1 MAKDIPLEELYS
13 QPIVQQLLQKLE
25 QKEIDINDIKLPYVM
40 KDKVLMSPGVWND
53 YFYSANS
60 IKQAFLKS
68 EWDTKEVRSLFLDH
82 VDNSSREWIG
92 EVKNQ
97 RMDGDSVIGDLVII
111 DMPTAQ
117 KLAYGAK
124 MGISPKVFGMEEEQE
139 MIDFSFSNFSVVI
152 NPAVKTAYINNMQ
165 KENAATEPYGKV
177 KYADPGY
184 KGDKKRYPI
193 DTEAHVRA
201 AWSYINVPKNQ
212 EGYTADQLKN
222 IKSKIKAAAKKY
234 GISIKNVEVNKMT
247 EEEKPKEPAAKENE
261 EAPKEDA
268 PKEEAPKEEA
278 PAEEKKEEEAAA
290 PKEDAPKEDAPKEEA
305 PAEAENSEDFKA
317 MSELDV
323 VKKAKEMQKK
333 DEPFKD
339 ALMRATKEMEE
350 KESEMAE
357 ADVINQILK
366 LAEILKNK
374 VAPETLA
381 EAPKAPEESTKIAEM
396 KETINTL
403 SEKLE
408 SVEKKLNEPAP
419 KTAMKTEE
427 LSATDAENIVAANP
441 DEALLQVF
449 KGMGGM

>member
-1 MAKDIPLEELYS
+1 
-13 QPIVQQLLQKLE
+13 
-25 QKEIDINDIKLPYVM
+25 
-40 KDKVLMSPGVWND
+40 
-53 YFYSANS
+53 
-60 IKQAFLKS
+60 
-68 EWDTKEVRSLFLDH
+68 
-82 VDNSSREWIG
+82 
-92 EVKNQ
+92 
-97 RMDGDSVIGDLVII
+97 
-111 DMPTAQ
+111 
-117 KLAYGAK
+117 
-124 MGISPKVFGMEEEQE
+124 
-139 MIDFSFSNFSVVI
+139 
-152 NPAVKTAYINNMQ
+152 
-165 KENAATEPYGKV
+165 
-177 KYADPGY
+177 
-184 KGDKKRYPI
+184 
-193 DTEAHVRA
+193 
-201 AWSYINVPKNQ
+201 
-212 EGYTADQLKN
+212 
-222 IKSKIKAAAKKY
+222 
-234 GISIKNVEVNKMT
+234 MT
-247 EEEKPKEPAAKENE
+247 EEEKPKVPAAKENE